1 MKGLDE
7 MIEEFKNSEESKAL
21 DKVNEATKKLLSRK
35 EVMNAMAEVTAEAI
49 EASFEEKNKS
59 VAMIRAS
66 LEGYRLI
73 EKLFREEEP
82 AENPDAEKPVEE
94 PDAEKPELSA
104 LEELIFERAHL
115 ATVRCKEVC
124 SDIRDIRYGR
134 LLESHE
140 LIKDAGLQKE
150 YDAWK
155 EEHGYEKT

>member
-7 MIEEFKNSEESKAL
+7 IIEEFKNSEESKAL

-35 EVMNAMAEVTAEAI
+35 EVMEAMAEVTAEAI

-104 LEELIFERAHL
+104 LEELLFERAHL
-115 ATVRCKEVC
+115 ATVKCKEVC
-124 SDIRDIRYGR
+124 SDIRYGR
-134 LLESHE
+134 FLESHD
-140 LIKDAGLQKE
+140 LIRDAGLQKE

>member
-7 MIEEFKNSEESKAL
+7 IIEEFKNSEESKAL
-21 DKVNEATKKLLSRK
+21 DKVSEATKKLLSRK

-82 AENPDAEKPVEE
+82 AENPDAEKP
-94 PDAEKPELSA
+94 AEKTELSA
-104 LEELIFERAHL
+104 LEKLLFERTRL
-115 ATVRCKEVC
+115 AVIQHDNGGRSAVQYARF
-124 SDIRDIRYGR
+124 SGLYDLIR
-134 LLESHE
+134 
-140 LIKDAGLQKE
+140 DAGLE
-150 YDAWK
+150 TRYFAWK
-155 EEHGYEKT
+155 EEHGYE

>member
-73 EKLFREEEP
+73 EKLFREEEQ
-82 AENPDAEKPVEE
+82 AEEPDAEKPVEN
-94 PDAEKPELSA
+94 PELSD
-104 LEELIFERAHL
+104 LKELLFVHVHHAK
-115 ATVRCKEVC
+115 VQYDNRCSAIK
-124 SDIRDIRYGR
+124 YGR
-134 LLESHE
+134 FLELCDLLE
-140 LIKDAGLQKE
+140 DAGLKEE

-155 EEHGYEKT
+155 EEKGYE